1 MRSKQS
7 FPIKQNKT
15 KQQILSV
22 LNSSVNHKVNHI
34 GHTVQ
39 LLPNPPQ
46 LYEEKYENH
55 EDKLF
60 SRSSSPDMFNNH
72 DTQFESLITNDLLA
86 NNSKAVEIPTQD
98 NFILI
103 NVSRQQKE
111 KMKISEN
118 TEVIIIPGQNNDNSF
133 PVLSTD
139 EMKFLLININGNFS
153 LYGFFIDVKR
163 NSSEKATN
171 HKVIKEIHNWIR
183 GASERYRNELMKHSD
198 NNLEVKM
205 KKWGPEHGDQ
215 MDDMDE
221 SCSD

>member
-1 MRSKQS
+1 MCKPKKETSETLMLNKG

-22 LNSSVNHKVNHI
+22 LNSSVNDKVNHFW
-34 GHTVQ
+34 HSLQ
-39 LLPNPPQ
+39 LPNPPQ
-46 LYEEKYENH
+46 LYEV
-55 EDKLF
+55 KLKRTMKIMKTNY
-60 SRSSSPDMFNNH
+60 SVEVHHLICSKNH
-72 DTQFESLITNDLLA
+72 DIQFESLITNDLLA

-118 TEVIIIPGQNNDNSF
+118 TEVIIIPGQNIDNSS
-133 PVLSTD
+133 PVLSTNYKGGLAPNRPAILKKKLD
-139 EMKFLLININGNFS
+139 PS
-153 LYGFFIDVKR
+153 
-163 NSSEKATN
+163 
-171 HKVIKEIHNWIR
+171 
-183 GASERYRNELMKHSD
+183 ASERYRNELMKHSD
-198 NNLEVKM
+198 NDLEVLM
-205 KKWGPEHGDQ
+205 IEWGPEHGDQ